1 MLKILTFTRL
11 SDKLEQQIKDACPS
25 AQLITAREA
34 EADAIIPEAD
44 IITGFGGMLN
54 WAHILPL
61 AKKCRWIHT
70 LSAGIDRLIAVPDFV
85 AGDTILTNSKGV
97 HGIPMG
103 EHCLGVILGF
113 TRKLFHTYDNQK
125 ERRWETKVRG
135 LEEIAGKTAVVV
147 GLGAVGTGIAA
158 KLKAMD
164 MKIIGVK
171 QRVSDLP
178 GIDKVYSN
186 RDLDEALSQGDVVI
200 VTLPFT
206 DETRD
211 LFNIARFKKMKPN
224 AIFINVSRGETVV
237 DEDLAAA
244 LKDGLIAGAS
254 LDVFRTE
261 PLPPENPLWDAP
273 NLIITPH
280 DASLSP
286 MYLPRTVGIFC
297 ENLKVFPAVEKMKN
311 VVDKA
316 RGY

>member
-1 MLKILTFTRL
+1 MMKILTFTRL
-11 SDKLEQQIKDACPS
+11 GDKLEQQIKDACPS
-25 AQLITAREA
+25 AQLITVREA
-34 EADAIIPEAD
+34 EADPIIPEAD
-44 IITGFGGMLN
+44 ILTGFGGMLN

-61 AKKCRWIHT
+61 AKKCRWVHT
-70 LSAGIDRLIAVPDFV
+70 LSAGVDRLTAVPDFV
-85 AGDTILTNSKGV
+85 AGDTILTNSKGI

-113 TRKLFHTYDNQK
+113 TRKLFHTYGCQK
-125 ERRWETKVRG
+125 ERRWETNIRG

-171 QRVSDLP
+171 QQVSNLP
-178 GIDKVYSN
+178 GIDKVYGN
-186 RDLDEALSQGDVVI
+186 LELDEALSQGDVVI
-200 VTLPFT
+200 VTLPVT
-206 DETRD
+206 EGTRD

-244 LKDGLIAGAS
+244 LKEGIIAGAS

-261 PLPPENPLWDAP
+261 PLPPENPLWEAP

-280 DASLSP
+280 DAAISP
-286 MYLPRTVGIFC
+286 MYLPRTVEIFC